1 MLLVLDDIY
10 NNQLPKKSF
19 VKDFFKNQTIRLSK
33 PLSYRGLTLVGIS
46 SPNNDGQRYITLS
59 EGLKLNQIQVNEVSE
74 SGNVPQLSIQNKSN
88 FPCFVM
94 DGEELIGAKQNRI
107 TNSSFLIAPHSS
119 SIIPVS
125 CVEQNRWNYN
135 SRNFSASEN
144 IIFNKGRKEKF
155 QDIHQGHNYQADQS
169 RVWSN
174 IQDKMS
180 NLDAMNDTSS
190 MNKIYKSKK
199 SELEDYVSKFQA
211 QENDIGVIYAIGDKI
226 EGIDIFH
233 GSYLFKQ
240 YLPKII
246 KSCVLEII
254 EQGIERS
261 QIPVLR
267 FKKFFDDICHLP
279 VTANRDYF
287 GLGFEYRS
295 KNTGSLKAN
304 IISHNELPVH
314 LLGITVH

>member
-10 NNQLPKKSF
+10 KNQTPKKSF

-46 SPNNDGQRYITLS
+46 SSKNDGQRYITLS
-59 EGLKLNQIQVNEVSE
+59 EGLKLNQIQINEVSE

-88 FPCFVM
+88 LPCFVM

-155 QDIHQGHNYQADQS
+155 QDIHQGHSYQADQS

-199 SELEDYVSKFQA
+199 SELEEYVSKFQA

-254 EQGIERS
+254 EQGIKSS

-287 GLGFEYRS
+287 GLGSEYRS
-295 KNTGSLKAN
+295 KNTGNQKAN

-314 LLGITVH
+314 LLGVTVH